1 MSIRIENVSKQ
12 FNQTRVLAPL
22 TLDIKDG
29 EMLAL
34 LGPSGSG
41 KTTLLRMIAGLE
53 SCEDGKIFFANRDVT
68 KVHVRKR
75 KIGFMFQHYALF
87 QHMSVAEN
95 IAFGLNVIPR
105 KQRPSKQVI
114 AEKVNDLLAMIKLE
128 HLANRYPSQLSG
140 GQKQRVAL
148 ARALATEPEVLLLD
162 EPFGALDA
170 QVRKDLRHWLRRL
183 HEELKF
189 TSIFVTHDQE
199 EAFEVSDRVAI
210 LNNGNIEQ
218 VATPTDLFDYP
229 ANRFVFDFLGSV
241 NCFSG
246 TVKQHQEEQ
255 KIIHGEVFFNLPET
269 CQAQSGSLYFRS
281 HEIQACKTPQD
292 SNNLQ
297 CIVQAVSPIGADIRI
312 ELIGENFEVQQ
323 PWELVLSHTEQS
335 QMQLEKGQRC
345 YLKPR
350 VGHFFDENEQAPKS
364 LYWKSQPQK
373 PKLTAISNT

>member
-1 MSIRIENVSKQ
+1 MGIRIENVSKH
-12 FNQTRVLAPL
+12 FNQTRVLEPL
-22 TLDIKDG
+22 TLEIKEG

-53 SCEDGKIFFANRDVT
+53 SCEEGKLFFANKEVT
-68 KVHVRKR
+68 KVHVRDR

-87 QHMSVAEN
+87 EHMSVADN
-95 IAFGLNVIPR
+95 IGFGLSVLPR
-105 KQRPSKQVI
+105 KTRPSKKEI
-114 AEKVNDLLAMIKLE
+114 AQKVEGLLEMIQLA
-128 HLANRYPSQLSG
+128 HLKDRYPSQLSG

-148 ARALATEPEVLLLD
+148 ARALATEPDVLLLD

-210 LNNGNIEQ
+210 LNAGKIEQ
-218 VATPTDLFDYP
+218 IATPTDLFDHP

-246 TVKQHQEEQ
+246 TIKGQ
-255 KIIHGEVFFNLPET
+255 KITSGEVFLTLPEA
-269 CQAQSGSLYFRS
+269 CQAPSGSLYFRS
-281 HEIQACKTPQD
+281 HEIQACKTAHD
-292 SNNLQ
+292 SNNLK
-297 CIVQAVSPIGADIRI
+297 CTVQAVSPIGADIRI
-312 ELIGENFEVQQ
+312 ELTGENFNTEE
-323 PWELVLSHTEQS
+323 PWELVLSHTEHS
-335 QMQLEKGQRC
+335 QLNLAKGDVC

-350 VGHFFDENEQAPKS
+350 VGHFFVQNEETPKNF
-364 LYWKSQPQK
+364 YW
-373 PKLTAISNT
+373 

>member
-12 FNQTRVLAPL
+12 FNQTRVLSPL
-22 TLDIKDG
+22 TLDIHEG

-53 SCEDGKIFFANRDVT
+53 SCEQGSIFFGKRNVT
-68 KVHVRKR
+68 KVHVRDR
-75 KIGFMFQHYALF
+75 KIGFVFQHYALF
-87 QHMSVAEN
+87 QHMSVADN
-95 IAFGLNVIPR
+95 IAFGLTVLPR
-105 KQRPSKQVI
+105 KLRPNKQAI
-114 AEKVNDLLAMIKLE
+114 AEKADTLLEMIKLS
-128 HLANRYPSQLSG
+128 HLKARYPSQLSG

-148 ARALATEPEVLLLD
+148 ARALATEPDVLLLD

-218 VATPTDLFDYP
+218 IDTPTALFASP
-229 ANRFVFDFLGSV
+229 ANRFVFDFLGHV
-241 NCFSG
+241 NSFEGVISEKKLQCNDA
-246 TVKQHQEEQ
+246 
-255 KIIHGEVFFNLPET
+255 FFNLPEHQPT
-269 CQAQSGSLYFRS
+269 RKGCLYFRS
-281 HEIQACKTPQD
+281 HEIQACTD
-292 SNNLQ
+292 VHHTNNLK
-297 CIVQAVSPIGADIRI
+297 CTVQSVSPVGAEIRI
-312 ELIGENFEVQQ
+312 ELEGINFTMSE
-323 PWELVLSHTEQS
+323 PWELTLSHTEQS
-335 QMQLEKGQRC
+335 HLNLEKGHTC

-350 VGHFFDENEQAPKS
+350 VGHFFKEGDSTPSNIHWPSTQ
-364 LYWKSQPQK
+364 QPQ
-373 PKLTAISNT
+373 LSMVNETS